1 MEEITN
7 IGETTAPARTLVR
20 IEPGTFI
27 AWGYDNGGC
36 FIAQL
41 HRAFFELPHNGFFI
55 GQWTEK
61 PDVETVRAAAKV
73 IRAVAA

>member
-1 MEEITN
+1 MAVADLD
-7 IGETTAPARTLVR
+7 IGATTAPERTIIR

-41 HRAFFELPHNGFFI
+41 HRAYFELPHDGFFI
-55 GQWTEK
+55 GQWTNK
-61 PDVETVRAAAKV
+61 PSLDAVKAAAEA
-73 IRAVAA
+73 IRAVG

>member
-1 MEEITN
+1 MVDEVAN
-7 IGETTAPARTLVR
+7 IGETTAPERTLVR

-41 HRAFFELPHNGFFI
+41 HRAFFELPHDGFFI
-55 GQWTEK
+55 GQWTNK
-61 PDVETVRAAAKV
+61 PDVGEVKEAAKL
-73 IRAVAA
+73 IRAVA